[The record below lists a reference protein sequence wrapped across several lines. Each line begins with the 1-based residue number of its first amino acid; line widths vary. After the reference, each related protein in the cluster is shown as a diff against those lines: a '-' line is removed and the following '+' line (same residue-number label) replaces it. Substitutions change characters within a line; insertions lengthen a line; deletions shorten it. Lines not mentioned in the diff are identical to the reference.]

1 MPKGTVGELAQ
12 APGHDF
18 PVVIASMPAS
28 AAERRVAFAVI
39 VFLLFI
45 FGMVAPFAR
54 VPLSPV
60 YAFVPVIQTVVCV
73 AELVTAILLFAQY
86 SIQPQLG
93 LLALASGY
101 IFSGLFALLQT
112 LAFPGAYAPNG
123 LIGDPLVSTVYL
135 FCLWHVALPTAVLV
149 YALSADTDA
158 NTDKSTRITIG
169 VTVVSVLAITAV
181 LTWVVTVGAKY
192 LPPTFVDGTRQAP
205 ITSYM
210 SAFIWLFSAA
220 ALLVLFKYK
229 RTSLAVWLMVA
240 VFATLP
246 DLTLSTVMSTV
257 RYTLGWYT
265 ARTYAL
271 IASFTVLAVM
281 LTETTLLYAR
291 LTNTVLLLRRE
302 RSNRLMSLDAAT
314 AAMAHELRQPLAA
327 IAGMSGAA
335 SIWIKRTPPV
345 LDEAQAC
352 LAAISDSSFR
362 ANEIISGV
370 RDLFKKSDD
379 HRTMIHVDDVAQQV
393 LSLVQPDLLLNEVS
407 VTTEFQNDLPEV
419 LADRT
424 LIQQVILNLVRN
436 AIDAM
441 GSRPAPARRLRLAT
455 SVNEHSSILLSVQD
469 TGPGIAGEKLERIF
483 EPFFTTKP
491 TGMGLGLS
499 ICRTVVEDHGG
510 SLRLAK
516 SDSNGC
522 VFEVALP
529 IAELAPRSTR
539 GPSAPGS

>member
-12 APGHDF
+12 EPGHDF
-18 PVVIASMPAS
+18 PVVIANMPAS
-28 AAERRVAFAVI
+28 AAERRVAFALI
-39 VFLLFI
+39 VFLFII

-54 VPLSPV
+54 VPLPPV
-60 YAFVPVIQTVVCV
+60 DAFIPVIQTVVCI

-101 IFSGLFALLQT
+101 IFSGLFAFLQT

-123 LIGDPLVSTVYL
+123 LIGDPLISTVYL

-149 YALSADTDA
+149 YALSTDTGA
-158 NTDKSTRITIG
+158 STDKSTRITIG
-169 VTVVSVLAITAV
+169 ITVVSVLAVTAV
-181 LTWVVTVGAKY
+181 LTWVVTAGAKY

-210 SAFIWLFSAA
+210 TGFIWLFSAA

-291 LTNTVLLLRRE
+291 LANTVLLLRRE

-327 IAGMSGAA
+327 IARMSGAA
-335 SIWIKRTPPV
+335 SSWIKRTPPV
-345 LDEAQAC
+345 LEEARAC

-362 ANEIISGV
+362 AEEIISGV
-370 RDLFKKSDD
+370 RELFKKSGD

-393 LSLVQPDLLLNEVS
+393 LSLVQQDLLLNEVS
-407 VTTEFQNDLPEV
+407 VATEFQNDLPEV
-419 LADRT
+419 YADRT
-424 LIQQVILNLVRN
+424 QIQQVILNLVRN

-441 GSRPAPARRLRLAT
+441 SSTPAPARSLRLAT
-455 SVNEHSSILLSVQD
+455 SLNGHSSILLSVQD
-469 TGPGIAGEKLERIF
+469 TGPGITSEQSRAYIRAVLYDKAHRHGIGARH
-483 EPFFTTKP
+483 
-491 TGMGLGLS
+491 LS
-499 ICRTVVEDHGG
+499 DYR
-510 SLRLAK
+510 
-516 SDSNGC
+516 
-522 VFEVALP
+522 
-529 IAELAPRSTR
+529 
-539 GPSAPGS
+539 

>member
-12 APGHDF
+12 EPGHDF
-18 PVVIASMPAS
+18 PVVIANMPAS
-28 AAERRVAFAVI
+28 TAERRVAFALI
-39 VFLLFI
+39 VFLFII

-54 VPLSPV
+54 VPLPSV
-60 YAFVPVIQTVVCV
+60 YAFIPVIQTVVCV

-101 IFSGLFALLQT
+101 IFSGLFAFLQT

-123 LIGDPLVSTVYL
+123 LIGDPLISTVYL

-149 YALSADTDA
+149 YALSTDTGA
-158 NTDKSTRITIG
+158 TTDKSTKIAIG
-169 VTVVSVLAITAV
+169 ITVVSVLAVTAG
-181 LTWVVTVGAKY
+181 LTWVVTEGAKY
-192 LPPTFVDGTRQAP
+192 LPPTFVDGTRQTP

-210 SAFIWLFSAA
+210 TGFIWLLSAA
-220 ALLVLFKYK
+220 ALLMLFKYK
-229 RTSLAVWLMVA
+229 RTSLALWLMVA

-246 DLTLSTVMSTV
+246 DLTLSTVMTTV

-271 IASFTVLAVM
+271 IASFTVLGIM

-291 LTNTVLLLRRE
+291 LANAVLLLRRE

-314 AAMAHELRQPLAA
+314 AAMAHELKQPLTS
-327 IAGMSGAA
+327 IATMSRAA
-335 SIWIKRTPPV
+335 SNWIKRTPPV
-345 LDEAQAC
+345 LDEAQTC
-352 LAAISDSSFR
+352 LAAISESSIR
-362 ANEIISGV
+362 ADEIILGV
-370 RDLFKKSDD
+370 RDLFKKSNS
-379 HRTMIHVDDVAQQV
+379 HKTMIHVDDVARQV
-393 LSLVQPDLLLNEVS
+393 LTLVRPDLLLNEVS
-407 VTTEFQNDLPEV
+407 VATEFQNDLPEV
-419 LADRT
+419 HADRT

-455 SVNEHSSILLSVQD
+455 SVNGHSSILLCVQD
-469 TGPGIAGEKLERIF
+469 TGPGITGEKPERVF
-483 EPFFTTKP
+483 ETFFTTKP

-499 ICRTVVEDHGG
+499 ICRNIVEDHGG

-529 IAELAPRSTR
+529 IAAPNH
-539 GPSAPGS
+539 GGDDQHHP